1 MKQKEYR
8 ERIQKLYTELKKKYP
23 DVVIFFRGD
32 DWYFLIGE
40 DAMTAAKVL
49 GVTVSCNSD
58 NIQTAYFPRHALD
71 IYLPKMIRA
80 GLRVCIQD
88 EGIQ

>member
-1 MKQKEYR
+1 MK
-8 ERIQKLYTELKKKYP
+8 KLLSYHAEFKKKFPGAIPIY
-23 DVVIFFRGD
+23 RGD
-32 DWYFLIGE
+32 DWYFFIGD

-49 GVTVSCNSD
+49 GITVSCNSD

-71 IYLPKMIRA
+71 IYLPKLIKA